1 MFGFTWLTI
10 RQAREALRHG
20 QLEDAQR
27 LLSQPALEGRRG
39 VISLLGQVARGYVE
53 RGERLLRND
62 DAEGAWRDLLQAE
75 QLRAGEK
82 SCDRL
87 RATLTRLGIAEVRA
101 LLEAGEPGRANEVL
115 LGLRQRGV
123 RSPELPLLE
132 EATRG
137 WLEAA
142 DLAARGD
149 FALAQEKAERVS
161 RLFHGA
167 LQSLEDFRIAL
178 DKRWQTFL
186 EVLARLHEAAQEERW
201 SDLAVLAEQMLV
213 VAPLHPE
220 ARRTRARGWQVVEPV
235 TLAVGAPAR
244 LVEEEEADGPPGDGL
259 PDRFLLWID
268 GVGGYL
274 VCTNGRLTFGQ
285 ATLDARVDVP
295 LVADVS
301 RLHATLTRDG
311 EGYLLEA
318 VRPIQVNGQEVTRVP
333 LRSGDRVTLGSSCQL
348 LFRLPV
354 PGSTT
359 GRLDLVSGHRLPLG
373 VDGILLMAETLV
385 LGDVAQ
391 VHVPVPGL
399 RKPVVLFRHRD
410 GLGLRHD
417 GTLQVNGQAAPARG
431 VLPPQ
436 ALVRGEEVSFAVEPA
451 SEWN

>member
-10 RQAREALRHG
+10 RQAREAIRHG
-20 QLEDAQR
+20 RLEDAQR

-39 VISLLGQVARGYVE
+39 VIGLLGQVARGYVE

-75 QLRAGEK
+75 QLRAGAK
-82 SCDRL
+82 SGNRL
-87 RATLTRLGIAEVRA
+87 RNTLTRLGIAEVRA
-101 LLEAGEPGRANEVL
+101 LLEAGEPARANEIL

-132 EATRG
+132 EATRD

-167 LQSLEDFRIAL
+167 LRSLEDFRTAL
-178 DKRWQTFL
+178 DKRKQTFL
-186 EVLARLHEAAQEERW
+186 DVLGRLHEAAEEGRW
-201 SDLAVLAEQMLV
+201 SDLAVLAERMLV

-220 ARRTRARGWQVVEPV
+220 ARRTRARGWQVVEP
-235 TLAVGAPAR
+235 AR
-244 LVEEEEADGPPGDGL
+244 LAEEEETDGQPGDGL

-285 ATLDARVDVP
+285 ATVDARVDVP

-318 VRPIQVNGQEVTRVP
+318 VRPIQVNGQEVTRVT

-348 LFRLPV
+348 LFRLPQ

-385 LGDVAQ
+385 LGDGAQ

-399 RKPVVLFRHRD
+399 QKPVVLFRHRE

-417 GTLQVNGQAAPARG
+417 GTLHVNGQAAPARG

-451 SEWN
+451 GSGWN